1 MRRSVVAAGDAAVR
15 ELAPPTP
22 VEMIQDPALSS
33 LRPVPAPRPV
43 APVPL
48 PARPPAPS
56 LTPAQAAFLR
66 SARSGALAV
75 NNPSGAPHVSLVALT
90 WADDLLRIS
99 TALLSA
105 RANAVDQDARVSL
118 LIHDPEPGG
127 GRWVVIVGAAA
138 IEADPIDVD
147 RAMIVIRPTR
157 FTWQSG

>member
-15 ELAPPTP
+15 ELAPAAP
-22 VEMIQDPALSS
+22 VQMIPDPAQSAS
-33 LRPVPAPRPV
+33 RPVPAPPPV
-43 APVPL
+43 TPL
-48 PARPPAPS
+48 PPSPRPPAPS
-56 LTPAQAAFLR
+56 LTPAEAAFLR

-75 NNPSGAPHVSLVALT
+75 NNPSGAPHVSLAALT
-90 WADDLLRIS
+90 WADDRLRIP
-99 TALLSA
+99 TAMLSA

-127 GRWVVIVGAAA
+127 GRWVVIIGAAA

-157 FTWQSG
+157 FTWQIG